1 MKDRFLL
8 TLLLLGQPELR
19 VKVDNLKPL
28 EQRIAIKCYLD
39 RMSEEDSENYIKH
52 RLKVAQAKKEVFTQG
67 AMRAIYEGSGGIPR
81 RINQI
86 GDLSLLAGFGR
97 KAEKIDEK
105 TVQAVVK
112 DIDVQ
117 FHLIMVH

>member
-1 MKDRFLL
+1 
-8 TLLLLGQPELR
+8 
-19 VKVDNLKPL
+19 
-28 EQRIAIKCYLD
+28 
-39 RMSEEDSENYIKH
+39 MSEEDSENYIKH
-52 RLKVAQAKKEVFTQG
+52 WLKVAQAKKEVFTQG